1 MRIVLCNK
9 YFFLNGGTEKYLH
22 DVTEGLS
29 ARGHDPIPFSVQYAG
44 SWASPYE
51 RTFLPPPGAPDQAHF
66 KNIHLASTNW
76 LRLLD
81 RSIYSLEARRYLSR
95 LMAEVGS
102 IDVAYLLNIYNYMS
116 PSIIH
121 TFLHHGIPVVM
132 RLGDYHLLCPCYT
145 FLRAGTPCTLC
156 LGGNYLHGLQYRCV
170 KGSFAASALR
180 VLSMYVHKWLG
191 IYRHVGAF
199 VVPCNFMK
207 DKLVAAGF
215 PSNRVHLIKTP
226 IVSPH
231 LPADL
236 PKANIILYFGRISYE
251 KGLDTLIEAYQRTLP
266 PVDLVLIGR
275 SYDGERERLE
285 KLINRE
291 ATGRIQ
297 FLDFMAG
304 EALSPWIAQA
314 LFTVVPSRWF
324 DNAPI
329 SIYESYLH
337 GTPVLA
343 SSIGGIPEQ
352 VKEGVTGRLFA
363 PDSSLDLGES
373 IQWMLSDRER
383 LLQMGR
389 AGRDLVLREYSM
401 EEHLGRLLELF
412 RKLVKDAKR

>member
-22 DVTEGLS
+22 DMLESLS
-29 ARGHDPIPFSVQYAG
+29 ASGHDPIPFSVQYAG
-44 SWASPYE
+44 SWPSPYE
-51 RTFLPPPGAPDQAHF
+51 RYFLPPPGDPSQAHF
-66 KNIHLASTNW
+66 KNIQLASTNW

-81 RSIYSLEARRYLSR
+81 RSIYSLEARSCLSR
-95 LMAEVGS
+95 LMGEIGRL
-102 IDVAYLLNIYNYMS
+102 DVAYLLNIYNYMS

-121 TFLHHGIPVVM
+121 TCVKHGIPVVI
-132 RLGDYHLLCPCYT
+132 RLGDYHLLCPSYT
-145 FLRAGTPCTLC
+145 LLRDGAPCTLC

-180 VLSMYVHKWLG
+180 VLSMYVHRWLK

-199 VVPCNFMK
+199 VVPCHFMK
-207 DKLVAAGF
+207 DKLMAAGF
-215 PSNRVHLIKTP
+215 PSERIHLIRTP

-236 PKANIILYFGRISYE
+236 PKASYLLYFGRISYE
-251 KGLDTLIEAYQRTLP
+251 KGLDTLIEAYQQTLP

-291 ATGRIQ
+291 GAARIQ
-297 FLDFMAG
+297 FRDFMAG

-314 LFTVVPSRWF
+314 LFTVVPSRWY

-343 SSIGGIPEQ
+343 SNIGGIPEQ
-352 VKEGVTGRLFA
+352 VRDGVTGRLFS
-363 PDSSLDLGES
+363 PDSVSDLGES
-373 IQWMLSDRER
+373 IRWMLGDRDR

-401 EEHLGRLLELF
+401 EEHLARLIELF
-412 RKLVKDAKR
+412 EKLVNDARR